1 VAAQA
6 SPGTRLGNCSPA
18 PLEKDDN
25 WQIPRTESTRG
36 SAGSQIF
43 HCAEPVFLR
52 RSVWTASRLPVFI
65 GEGRDLSMS
74 ECGDAMS
81 NRGRRWSVPLAVR
94 DVLQGLPGMLVSSE
108 VILFSLV
115 LGNTM
120 GVRRA
125 VV

>member
-1 VAAQA
+1 
-6 SPGTRLGNCSPA
+6 
-18 PLEKDDN
+18 
-25 WQIPRTESTRG
+25 
-36 SAGSQIF
+36 
-43 HCAEPVFLR
+43 
-52 RSVWTASRLPVFI
+52 LPVSI
-65 GEGRDLSMS
+65 GEGCDLSMS

-81 NRGRRWSVPLAVR
+81 NRGRRWGVPLAVR

-120 GVRRA
+120 GVRHA

>member
-1 VAAQA
+1 M
-6 SPGTRLGNCSPA
+6 
-18 PLEKDDN
+18 PLEKTEN

-36 SAGSQIF
+36 SAGSQI
-43 HCAEPVFLR
+43 CRCVEPVFLR
-52 RSVWTASRLPVFI
+52 RSGWTASRLPVFI
-65 GEGRDLSMS
+65 GEGCDLNMS
-74 ECGDAMS
+74 ERGDAMS
-81 NRGRRWSVPLAVR
+81 NRGWRWSVPMAVR
-94 DVLQGLPGMLVSSE
+94 DVFQGLPGMLVSGE

>member
-1 VAAQA
+1 
-6 SPGTRLGNCSPA
+6 
-18 PLEKDDN
+18 
-25 WQIPRTESTRG
+25 
-36 SAGSQIF
+36 
-43 HCAEPVFLR
+43 
-52 RSVWTASRLPVFI
+52 
-65 GEGRDLSMS
+65 MS

-81 NRGRRWSVPLAVR
+81 NRGWRWSVPMAVR